1 MRGRAA
7 STRPREGG
15 LGERAM
21 PSRSPEMLGKVRVR
35 LPEQNVSLRREEEE
49 APGDQSHSQR
59 FFEHRDCVD
68 AEGTEMQKTLNPPS
82 SCFRISPSP
91 ARHTTQKAST

>member
-1 MRGRAA
+1 M
-7 STRPREGG
+7 
-15 LGERAM
+15 ERRVM
-21 PSRSPEMLGKVRVR
+21 PSRSPEMLGKARVR

-49 APGDQSHSQR
+49 DPGGQNHCHL
-59 FFEHRDCVD
+59 FFEHRGCVD
-68 AEGTEMQKTLNPPS
+68 AENTKMQKTLNPPS